1 MLSSPWCCS
10 SRLWAQISLPLSP
23 AAVPC
28 RRSAPWSV
36 LQTPKQE
43 KRQRRVSITQYLGYS
58 CCCLHV
64 VDDEWNPISE
74 NNYHNYSSK
83 PCFFARTSAL
93 LFVSVF
99 CRWILTKDICSGS
112 TTFTITAWA
121 NCQSSS
127 RPKTH
132 TVFWCSC
139 FLKHTFDSE
148 SLRGILSYTYRSTAI
163 INNLQKGRLLLGKAS
178 KPLSLSFW
186 SKLSIAT
193 TNIFWSRP
201 EQTGRRKSN
210 RDNSDTATHAFQFR
224 IDWREAVTDTLG
236 VWFHIYMGGNMCT
249 SEVLKELMQVW
260 CPSQKTTGRS

>member
-36 LQTPKQE
+36 LQTPKQQRE
-43 KRQRRVSITQYLGYS
+43 KTEMGKHHTILGIQLLLAACSGRRMKSNQWEQLPQLFFKALFLCQNISFALCLGF
-58 CCCLHV
+58 LHT
-64 VDDEWNPISE
+64 D
-74 NNYHNYSSK
+74 K
-83 PCFFARTSAL
+83 R
-93 LFVSVF
+93 
-99 CRWILTKDICSGS
+99 ILTKDICSGS

-148 SLRGILSYTYRSTAI
+148 SLRGILSYTYRYHKQSSE
-163 INNLQKGRLLLGKAS
+163 G
-178 KPLSLSFW
+178 
-186 SKLSIAT
+186 
-193 TNIFWSRP
+193 
-201 EQTGRRKSN
+201 
-210 RDNSDTATHAFQFR
+210 
-224 IDWREAVTDTLG
+224 EAVAWEG
-236 VWFHIYMGGNMCT
+236 F
-249 SEVLKELMQVW
+249 
-260 CPSQKTTGRS
+260 KTFVPVILV